1 MSEQDGEL
9 IHNRL
14 RLSSQLW
21 IEERTYLA
29 SALVIADLMYYIMK
43 QIGKFII
50 FKGDEDNTIAINHV
64 PDKILENLLDKY
76 P

>member
-1 MSEQDGEL
+1 MYEQDGKL

-14 RLSSQLW
+14 RLVIQLGNG
-21 IEERTYLA
+21 ERTYLA
-29 SALVIADLMYYIMK
+29 SALVIADLMYYL

-50 FKGDEDNTIAINHV
+50 FKQDEDNTIAINHV
-64 PDKILENLLDKY
+64 PNKILENLLERY